1 MINWQEVKLGYVC
14 DLIAGFA
21 FKSKDFGNY
30 PDKVIKITNIEPPFV
45 NTANLIGID
54 ISKYN
59 RDKLKKF
66 SATKGDYVLA
76 MTGATIGKLGRICEG
91 KAYINQRVLMF
102 KPTEAID
109 KKFLYYNLVDNK
121 FMQYVLN
128 HIDSESAQANISATT
143 IGKYEFSIPSL
154 GIQKQ
159 IAGVLGALD
168 NKIELNNKVNNN
180 LEQQAQALFKSW
192 FVDFEPFGGK
202 MPDDWKV
209 ENLLDIAD
217 YLNGLAMQKFRPEN
231 NDYGLPILK
240 IKELR
245 QGFCDNNSERCNS
258 NIKEDYI
265 IYDGD
270 VIFSWSGSLLVDLWC
285 GGKCGL
291 NQHLFKVTS
300 KKFDKWFYYAWT
312 RYHLKSFIAVA
323 ADKATTM
330 GHIKRNELE
339 KAKVIIPTSED
350 YQKISKT
357 LAPIYDMIIQNRIE
371 NTRLAQLRDTLL
383 PKLMS
388 GEIDVS
394 DVNIS
399 ADKSSFSDGIYFMCY
414 LLNTEDVTSHAH
426 TIVYD
431 ITDLNHLY

>member
-1 MINWQEVKLGYVC
+1 MINWREVKLGDIC

-30 PDKVIKITNIEPPFV
+30 PNKVIKITNIEPPFV
-45 NTANLIGID
+45 NMANLIGID

-91 KAYINQRVLMF
+91 EAYINQRVLMF

-109 KKFLYYNLVDNK
+109 KKFLYYNLVDNN

-143 IGKYEFSIPSL
+143 IGKYEFSIPSP

-168 NKIELNNKVNNN
+168 DKIELNNKINNN
-180 LEQQAQALFKSW
+180 LEQQAQALFKLW

-209 ENLLDIAD
+209 GTLDD
-217 YLNGLAMQKFRPEN
+217 
-231 NDYGLPILK
+231 
-240 IKELR
+240 
-245 QGFCDNNSERCNS
+245 
-258 NIKEDYI
+258 
-265 IYDGD
+265 
-270 VIFSWSGSLLVDLWC
+270 LV
-285 GGKCGL
+285 
-291 NQHLFKVTS
+291 
-300 KKFDKWFYYAWT
+300 
-312 RYHLKSFIAVA
+312 SFINGYAFKSSDLENSPEKGKEYYDVF
-323 ADKATTM
+323 KQ
-330 GHIKRNELE
+330 GHIKRGGGFNQEGTKSYYLKDNATNLDKYILKKGDILMAMTDMKGNVAILGNTALMNVNNRYIVNQRVGLLRCINNYNISYPYIYLLTNSSDFLTDLRNRANSGVQVNLSSTE
-339 KAKVIIPTSED
+339 IKVSEVIIPDRETNYKFDQVGKAIFE
-350 YQKISKT
+350 KIF
-357 LAPIYDMIIQNRIE
+357 YNQQE

-394 DVNIS
+394 NVNIS
-399 ADKSSFSDGIYFMCY
+399 TDKSSFSG
-414 LLNTEDVTSHAH
+414 E
-426 TIVYD
+426 
-431 ITDLNHLY
+431 

>member
-209 ENLLDIAD
+209 GKLKNILKLKKDSIKRGENTSLPYLPIDIIPMHSLALTEFKPNKEAQSSLITFNKDDILIGAMRVYFHRVSIAPCAGITRTTCFVLSPLDKDYLIYALMICNQKESIEFAQTTSKGSTMPYAVWDGGLGELDIYIPPKIIISKFNNLL
-217 YLNGLAMQKFRPEN
+217 
-231 NDYGLPILK
+231 LPS
-240 IKELR
+240 IK
-245 QGFCDNNSERCNS
+245 
-258 NIKEDYI
+258 K
-265 IYDGD
+265 
-270 VIFSWSGSLLVDLWC
+270 
-285 GGKCGL
+285 
-291 NQHLFKVTS
+291 
-300 KKFDKWFYYAWT
+300 
-312 RYHLKSFIAVA
+312 
-323 ADKATTM
+323 
-330 GHIKRNELE
+330 
-339 KAKVIIPTSED
+339 
-350 YQKISKT
+350 
-357 LAPIYDMIIQNRIE
+357 IQNSYFE

-394 DVNIS
+394 NVNIS
-399 ADKSSFSDGIYFMCY
+399 ADKSSFSGDK
-414 LLNTEDVTSHAH
+414 
-426 TIVYD
+426 
-431 ITDLNHLY
+431 